1 MRRQVMNGGAHN
13 AGFITYVAILTM
25 SLLLLLAFMGL
36 RISQICESNAVD
48 ELHLEEAHYA
58 AQRGAHW
65 FVGYCKAG
73 NTWDF
78 QQKLIV
84 TDEGDVE
91 ITIEP
96 DRSIDNLRHVMS
108 YGRLKNREIV
118 SRVHMYVTVDQD
130 KRMHVIKVKPYR
142 GEAMKRKK
150 KIHSGVCITDERIVC
165 VTAHIENKTM
175 VITDA

>member
-1 MRRQVMNGGAHN
+1 MNGGAHN

-25 SLLLLLAFMGL
+25 SLLLLLGFMGL
-36 RISQICESNAVD
+36 RISQICESNTVD

-84 TDEGDVE
+84 SDEGDVE

-96 DRSIDNLRHVMS
+96 DRLMDNPRHVMS
-108 YGRLKNREIV
+108 YGKLKNREIV

-130 KRMHVIKVKPYR
+130 KRMHVVKVKPY
-142 GEAMKRKK
+142 
-150 KIHSGVCITDERIVC
+150 
-165 VTAHIENKTM
+165 
-175 VITDA
+175 